1 MNFNPKAPPVY
12 KPVSQKLTGP
22 PAYRPGQR
30 ADQSVQPKAV
40 DRFALESRPGPAV
53 YRPQQTAPSDTPALT
68 QRDPVVKAI
77 SKNNIQ
83 RAVIPANKS
92 VTQPFGALPV
102 IQRMESSKDGFDA
115 FLEAAWPVIKAHWE
129 NVEETDPGAVVDV
142 RDESTLATFNREGFG
157 PETGKN
163 TNAHAEWTPV
173 ARFYESFPGSFPH
186 IVKGGTLDCAGNK
199 PSCFLCAAI
208 AHTLGIKIQKKDTR
222 GYGGHYALPGFMA
235 EDHILKKFVGTAA
248 FAIYEKAGKPD
259 KWLRQLAGALYK
271 GHSSDKSFVVK

>member
-1 MNFNPKAPPVY
+1 MGAPSKAPPVY
-12 KPVSQKLTGP
+12 KPTRLKVATP
-22 PAYRPGQR
+22 PVYRPGQAGR
-30 ADQSVQPKAV
+30 DVQPKTV
-40 DRFALESRPGPAV
+40 NKFVLESRPAPPV
-53 YRPQQTAPSDTPALT
+53 YRPQQTTSSGTPALA
-68 QRDPVVKAI
+68 QRDPVVKTI

-83 RAVIPANKS
+83 CAVIPANKS
-92 VTQPFGALPV
+92 ITRPFGALPV
-102 IQRMESSKDGFDA
+102 IQRMEASKDGFDT

-129 NVEETDPGAVVDV
+129 NVEETNPGAVVDV

-163 TNAHAEWTPV
+163 TDAHAEWTPV
-173 ARFYESFPGSFPH
+173 ERFYVSFPGSFPQ

-235 EDHILKKFVGTAA
+235 EEHILKKFVGTTA
-248 FAIYEKAGKPD
+248 FAIYERAGKPG

>member
-12 KPVSQKLTGP
+12 KPAPPKLNAP
-22 PAYRPGQR
+22 PAHRPGQS
-30 ADQSVQPKAV
+30 AAGGVQPKAV
-40 DRFALESRPGPAV
+40 NKVALESRPAPPV
-53 YRPQQTAPSDTPALT
+53 YRPQQVSAPQIPSRIPGGNRSAHVTAQSG
-68 QRDPVVKAI
+68 
-77 SKNNIQ
+77 IQ
-83 RAVIPANKS
+83 RMAIPRSAKTAS
-92 VTQPFGALPV
+92 QPPSRV
-102 IQRMESSKDGFDA
+102 IQRMESSSGGFDR
-115 FLEAAWPVIKAHWE
+115 FVQEAWPVVKAHWE
-129 NVEETDPGAVVDV
+129 NVEETNPGAVVDV

-173 ARFYESFPGSFPH
+173 DRFYVSFPSSFPQ

-208 AHTLGIKIQKKDTR
+208 AHTLGIKIQKKDAR

-235 EDHILKKFVGTAA
+235 EDHILKKFVGTTA
-248 FAIYEKAGKPD
+248 FGIYEKAGKPV
-259 KWLRQLAGALYK
+259 KWLRELAGALYK